1 MKINQT
7 VKEYISA
14 YLMAGLPLCIV
25 LWVCIVLGASYDREM
40 YKERIIVL
48 EKTNAEQE
56 QQIEIFKA
64 QVDQVEILRTQVNQL
79 YYEKRSHIK

>member
-1 MKINQT
+1 MKINQAIKNYT
-7 VKEYISA
+7 IV
-14 YLMAGLPLCIV
+14 YLMVGLPLSIV
-25 LWVCIVLGASYDREM
+25 LWVCIVLGARYDREM

-64 QVDQVEILRTQVNQL
+64 QVDLVEILRTQVNQL